1 MVILRAT
8 KKVLR
13 YLPPPVESLGE
24 SDTALGDWYV
34 NRGAVGRQPMLLL
47 VSANSLLPIL
57 TPARDVRGLPG
68 RLAELV
74 AARLRRLGVG
84 DGLIEAETSAMGEVV
99 VAKTASR
106 SVLGIMNDFARLI
119 PFYFN
124 PRYGDD
130 LSLESVETRLADTPC
145 RVTSRVGKALWP
157 DREAPE
163 LLERKWA
170 AVRRT

>member
-1 MVILRAT
+1 MLYSA
-8 KKVLR
+8 
-13 YLPPPVESLGE
+13 PE
-24 SDTALGDWYV
+24 
-34 NRGAVGRQPMLLL
+34 QP
-47 VSANSLLPIL
+47 
-57 TPARDVRGLPG
+57 PARDVRGLPD
-68 RLAELV
+68 RLAELI

-84 DGLIEAETSAMGEVV
+84 DSLIEAETSAMGGVV

-106 SVLGIMNDFARLI
+106 SVLGMLNDFARLI
-119 PFYFN
+119 PFYLD

-130 LSLESVETRLADTPC
+130 LSLESVEARLADTPC

-170 AVRRT
+170 TVRRT